1 MVWYGMVVVDFCA
14 LGGRCARRDWH
25 TGKRKGE
32 GEGGKAKILG
42 FGPWSL
48 VLLQDPA
55 ARRATADVTCHVRG
69 AQWPGRGE
77 SPATRSGWSILMR
90 VFGHLS
96 AALVHRDVFSR

>member
-1 MVWYGMVVVDFCA
+1 MGMVLVLVDFCA

-32 GEGGKAKILG
+32 GKGGRVKILG

-55 ARRATADVTCHVRG
+55 ARRATVDGHVRG
-69 AQWPGRGE
+69 RNGPDAAKIRH
-77 SPATRSGWSILMR
+77 AMK
-90 VFGHLS
+90 VVDFG
-96 AALVHRDVFSR
+96 ARF